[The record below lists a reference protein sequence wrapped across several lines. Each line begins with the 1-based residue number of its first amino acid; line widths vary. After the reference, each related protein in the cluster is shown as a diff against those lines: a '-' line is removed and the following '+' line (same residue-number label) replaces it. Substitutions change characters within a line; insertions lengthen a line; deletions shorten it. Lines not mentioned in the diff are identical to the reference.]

1 MNIKTIDERFSLEF
15 ATVEDVGLV
24 LDFIK
29 QLAIYE
35 DMLDDVVAT
44 EESLIDS
51 LFNKKVAEV
60 IIGYYDEKPVAFVL
74 FFHNYSTFLGKTGL
88 YIEDLFV
95 VPSMRGKGLGKI
107 LLAYIAKLAKER
119 DCGRVE
125 WWCLNW
131 NEPSIEFYKKMGAI
145 PMDEWTVFRL
155 TGDKLDILTN
165 DSI

>member
-131 NEPSIEFYKKMGAI
+131 NKPSIEFYKKMGAI